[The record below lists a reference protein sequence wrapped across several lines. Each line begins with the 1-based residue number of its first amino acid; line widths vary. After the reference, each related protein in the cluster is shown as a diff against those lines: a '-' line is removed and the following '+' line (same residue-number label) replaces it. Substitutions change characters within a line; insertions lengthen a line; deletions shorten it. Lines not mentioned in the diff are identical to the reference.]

1 MDGRLSLCFNLG
13 VMGSAVIYCLQAWC
27 ISRRG
32 PLFSAMFTPVFTII
46 CTVLAAILLHEEIYI
61 GSLIGAIGV
70 IIGLYIVLWGKAEEV
85 VDIKE
90 NIVPKSM
97 EVKIDLEEPLLPDDS
112 T

>member
-1 MDGRLSLCFNLG
+1 MC
-13 VMGSAVIYCLQAWC
+13 V
-27 ISRRG
+27 
-32 PLFSAMFTPVFTII
+32 
-46 CTVLAAILLHEEIYI
+46 
-61 GSLIGAIGV
+61 SLIGAIGV

-90 NIVPKSM
+90 KIVPKSM